1 MFKTENYYRV
11 DCLGEAGI
19 TETCLFSLHN
29 LIQTHAD
36 LSYALLLTSEQSH
49 TFIIKDSSEN
59 HYVIRSGFTSGY
71 SGERPKGLAK
81 ALACLSK
88 HRIET

>member
-11 DCLGEAGI
+11 DYLGEEGI
-19 TETCLFSLHN
+19 TETCLLSLHN

-49 TFIIKDSSEN
+49 AFILKDLTEN
-59 HYVIRSGFTSGY
+59 
-71 SGERPKGLAK
+71 
-81 ALACLSK
+81 
-88 HRIET
+88 